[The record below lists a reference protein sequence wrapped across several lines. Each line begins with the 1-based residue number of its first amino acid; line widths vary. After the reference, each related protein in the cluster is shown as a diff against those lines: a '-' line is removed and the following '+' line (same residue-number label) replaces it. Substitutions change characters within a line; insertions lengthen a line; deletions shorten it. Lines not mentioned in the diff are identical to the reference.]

1 MDSRITGGWW
11 ALGLRGLAAIVLG
24 IACFFLTGMALAVLV
39 ALFAAYLFVSGIF
52 AIVAGARSGS
62 WLLGIEGVLG
72 IVAGG
77 LAIFFPAITALVLAF
92 IIAGWALVTGVLE
105 IAAAVSL
112 RRVIQNE
119 WVLGLSGVLSI
130 VFAVL
135 VAIFPGAGLV
145 AMIWLI
151 GAYAIVWG
159 ALLIGLAARLHSH
172 QGRMVAAA

>member
-39 ALFAAYLFVSGIF
+39 ALFAAYLFVS
-52 AIVAGARSGS
+52 
-62 WLLGIEGVLG
+62 G